1 MILYR
6 KISGDTKCEI
16 PIRKIIVID
25 MIIIYSRNCIWDSLI
40 GAMAF

>member
-16 PIRKIIVID
+16 PTRKIIVID
-25 MIIIYSRNCIWDSLI
+25 MTIIYSGNCI
-40 GAMAF
+40 

>member
-25 MIIIYSRNCIWDSLI
+25 MIMYIVVIASETV
-40 GAMAF
+40 

>member
-16 PIRKIIVID
+16 PIRKIIVINI
-25 MIIIYSRNCIWDSLI
+25 IIIYNGNCI
-40 GAMAF
+40 

>member
-6 KISGDTKCEI
+6 KIFGDTKCEI

-25 MIIIYSRNCIWDSLI
+25 MINIYSRNCI
-40 GAMAF
+40 